1 MINII
6 DFIKN
11 KQNSFSSSLSVA
23 SLEGYIT
30 EIDDFLR
37 QYHITICYDQN
48 FDHFKPLIAKTNK
61 IRHSGSL
68 FDTDLFPFEHDTG
81 IFLAA
86 FNQNGDCIASTA
98 AKNFQW
104 QEGETLDSLFP
115 TLPPFFIDPA
125 DNMSPDKVYFCNT
138 FENSH
143 IITGNHVYC
152 GATWVREDYRH
163 LLLSMIIPRLIK
175 RLAAYLWNHS
185 VTWGIVGQSNFKNNF
200 HLQYGLPNTFPIQTR
215 FLHEGKNCILNDYI
229 AWSDKI
235 D

>member
-1 MINII
+1 MKNII

-11 KQNSFSSSLSVA
+11 KRSSFSSSLDIS
-23 SLEGYIT
+23 SLQSDIA
-30 EIDDFLR
+30 EINDFVR
-37 QYHITICYDQN
+37 QHHITICYEQN
-48 FDHFKPLIAKTNK
+48 FDNFKPLITKTNK

-68 FDTDLFPFEHDTG
+68 FDTDLFPFKDDIG

-86 FNQNGDCIASTA
+86 FDQNGDCIASTA

-104 QEGETLDSLFP
+104 KKGETLDSLFP

-125 DNMSPDKVYFCNT
+125 DNMSPDKTYFCNT

-163 LLLSMIIPRLIK
+163 LLLSMTIPRLIK
-175 RLAAYLWNHS
+175 RLATYLWNHH
-185 VTWGIVGQSNFKNNF
+185 VTWGIVSQSNFKNAL
-200 HLQYGLPNTFPIQTR
+200 HLQYGLPNTFPIQISFSDENKNR
-215 FLHEGKNCILNDYI
+215 VLHDYI